1 MATLKTGSTVGGNI
15 ILHQGMLPLYTDGD
29 RINYK
34 SFKVYT
40 EYDKPTPVELN
51 VYDKPEIDK
60 QFARFSSEGS
70 PNGTWF
76 KLGKVK
82 LEQFG
87 DVFKFEL
94 IGGPT
99 TNGSV
104 RSNSHYIGVVR
115 TGGGVSAINTV
126 GRASIVVYNTGFD
139 NGMTA
144 CGIIEETANEYTI
157 YIKISAGHE
166 KVVLTATSYSVE
178 NLNKIWTPDFVRQ
191 TSDPVLVL
199 GNNVT
204 RMYST
209 GFKPTNG
216 DVGLGNV
223 LNERQVKLSGDE
235 MTGPLIAQVSS
246 KSDAVANNDLP
257 RLSQVNSIAKA
268 ATDKLL
274 ADVIPVTAGGTGAKN
289 DVDARKNLGFQ
300 DMGIGLVNGIV
311 AMSSF
316 DWQTFVPL
324 SGASYRVAAQTM
336 TNFPPELEYRSET
349 GLFIIVE
356 GLSENGKRISY
367 RVVPD
372 TASDD
377 NYKIFEVLSVGIV
390 GARGFK
396 VRQVWTS
403 SDIIPVNKGGT
414 GTNNSIGDA
423 AVNIGALP
431 DRGVPPTTITDIN
444 QLGASPVDKTYVGV
458 WNLSDR
464 SSYSLAN
471 SPNGTMAAMLE
482 VFFSGAFNCIQRWT
496 TRHGST
502 YIRSL
507 SKTWTPQ
514 NPNVWNSWVNTQ
526 AAMAPYYT
534 GDLNNLTAPGL
545 TPITNEALNR
555 PSTVQGVV
563 NIVSRSPAPGA
574 EFVDVVQTYTT
585 HSANADNA
593 SQIFTRDSGNG
604 GETWTPWVE
613 YTTSKN
619 LATMLAPFK
628 YAVSGSNSDITELT
642 GITTGISLSG
652 GKYTLGNRGISMSPT
667 MGIRDNGANN
677 ELRIV
682 VGAEEVTGVSAGSF
696 YSMKGK
702 HIECRGDLNQSD
714 DAHSTYVRDIWVR
727 SDIKVKSDL
736 KSFENP
742 SEISEKLNGYLYMQ
756 KKGTKED
763 GSINWV
769 QSAGLIAQEV
779 QAVLPELITVDDG
792 PEKLLRLN
800 YNGITALNTSS
811 INEHTTRIRSLEK
824 QVEFLLQE
832 VENLR
837 AK

>member
-216 DVGLGNV
+216 DIGLGNV

-311 AMSSF
+311 TMSSF

-324 SGASYRVAAQTM
+324 SGASYRVASQTM
-336 TNFPPELEYRSET
+336 TNFPPELEYRSGT

-356 GLSENGKRISY
+356 GLSGNGERISY

-372 TASDD
+372 TASDG
-377 NYKIFEVLSVGIV
+377 NYKIFEVLSVGKV
-390 GARGFK
+390 DARTFN

-431 DRGVPPTTITDIN
+431 DRGLPPSSITDIN
-444 QLGASPVDKTYVGV
+444 QLGANQTDKTYVGI
-458 WNLSDR
+458 WNLSD
-464 SSYSLAN
+464 SAGYGLLN
-471 SPNGTMAAMLE
+471 SPHAVASTLE
-482 VFFSGAFNCIQRWT
+482 VFVGGAFGCMQRWT
-496 TRHGST
+496 TRHGSVYT
-502 YIRSL
+502 RCPL
-507 SKTWTPQ
+507 KTWTPQ
-514 NPNVWNSWVNTQ
+514 SPDVWGPWVNSQ
-526 AAMAPYYT
+526 AAMGPYYS
-534 GDLNNLTAPGL
+534 GDMNSLVTPGL
-545 TPITNEALNR
+545 TAITTQATNIPISMT
-555 PSTVQGVV
+555 GVV
-563 NIVSRSPAPGA
+563 NVISRSPTPNSD
-574 EFVDVVQTYTT
+574 FTDTVQTYTT
-585 HSANADNA
+585 HSGVADNA
-593 SQIFTRDSGNG
+593 SRIFTRGSTNVGKN
-604 GETWTPWVE
+604 WTPWVE

-619 LATMLAPFK
+619 LATMLEPFK

-811 INEHTTRIRSLEK
+811 INEHTMRIRSLEK